1 MIDRGQRWQ
10 QRLFFLQLKDRDR
23 EREEERGEGIDCSP
37 LDDDE
42 GSFLSQKIN
51 AVLLSGRERKTRLRS
66 FPPLL
71 FPPQR
76 KRIVPPAAPPLG
88 VSGIGSREGPTSAL
102 RVTWPTLCQA
112 VWVELKADAA
122 RLLKTTLTWSV
133 LVDDATEGFF
143 QSLFFLSCF
152 FRCCVFS

>member
-1 MIDRGQRWQ
+1 MDAAFKRLCNKGRERVWHPHRDEKKLHDRPGPALAATALLLTAKGQGEGY
-10 QRLFFLQLKDRDR
+10 R

-112 VWVELKADAA
+112 VWVELTQLAY
-122 RLLKTTLTWSV
+122 
-133 LVDDATEGFF
+133 
-143 QSLFFLSCF
+143 
-152 FRCCVFS
+152 